1 MRASQWEISYSSLQ
15 LPYISPISPYSSL
28 YLRYISLQLPIYLRH
43 ISPPRSS
50 GEGAAALRRLVSEVD
65 DEIAACQAVIVR
77 DQRWEQRVT
86 VRDTGEM

>member
-1 MRASQWEISYSSLQ
+1 M
-15 LPYISPISPYSSL
+15 SPYSSL
-28 YLRYISLQLPIYLRH
+28 YLRY

-50 GEGAAALRRLVSEVD
+50 GEGAAALRRLVSEID

-86 VRDTGEM
+86 VRDVGEIYVGRYRGDVGEIS